1 MIQNVDKS
9 ISMDLVETISE
20 IGLSNNTPRELQDLF
35 LHGQAIDTATLFN
48 FGKYVQCTKWSVAV
62 DLFSETILF
71 SSFNEGNFKEV
82 HFKECVL

>member
-9 ISMDLVETISE
+9 ISMDWVETISE

-48 FGKYVQCTKWSVAV
+48 VGQYLS
-62 DLFSETILF
+62 
-71 SSFNEGNFKEV
+71 
-82 HFKECVL
+82 